1 MTPKQKA
8 KILNTPAYLRVL
20 NEKQKQLVGLPKG
33 KYGDGDVLINDSGE
47 LYYIV
52 FPPSSFLG

>member
-20 NEKQKQLVGLPKG
+20 NEKQKQLVGLPKR
-33 KYGDGDVLINDSGE
+33 KYDDGDVLINDSGE

-52 FPPSSFLG
+52 FPSSSFLG